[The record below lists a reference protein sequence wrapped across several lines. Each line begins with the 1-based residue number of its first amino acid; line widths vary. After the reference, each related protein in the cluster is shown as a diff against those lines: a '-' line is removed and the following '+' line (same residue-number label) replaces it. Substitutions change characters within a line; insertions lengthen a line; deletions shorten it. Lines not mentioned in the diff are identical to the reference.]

1 MKRKQDCATI
11 GWSVV
16 MAPGLAFTPDSR
28 QTAAGRLYN
37 CPAEDEMRT
46 ALQKAKDNA
55 DYECGRRMNEL
66 DFATAFASPKKVAKK
81 RAGAF
86 STVRLS
92 SAAQLWI
99 VDNGSLDEHAMPDA
113 ELAKELTGQTLA
125 ARKARFSARIK
136 TDIPY
141 SALLC
146 ATFTTKRQL
155 EDAYAPPAIPAP
167 VHAAAGGGA
176 EEVEAEEEEEEEE
189 SETAAILR
197 VQQQAR
203 AARAPPPGFDAL
215 EGEAEDAPEDEGSG
229 EEEPD
234 DGESTCEESESE
246 EGEES
251 ESESEEEHK
260 LESGDSDFWEH
271 ARYEAYRSDTD
282 ERRTVRR
289 RDESACVEALRS
301 DTDDYEDTVR
311 AACPR
316 ALPTHPRLTAP
327 ARSLARRASRRTST
341 GGS

>member
-1 MKRKQDCATI
+1 MPA
-11 GWSVV
+11 
-16 MAPGLAFTPDSR
+16 GLAFTPDCG

-46 ALQKAKDNA
+46 ALQKAIDDA

-66 DFATAFASPKKVAKK
+66 DFATAFASPVKVAKK

-86 STVRLS
+86 NTVRLS

-146 ATFTTKRQL
+146 ATFRTRRLL
-155 EDAYAPPAIPAP
+155 EEAYAPPAIPAP

-176 EEVEAEEEEEEEE
+176 EEEEEEEEEEE
-189 SETAAILR
+189 SEAAAILR

-215 EGEAEDAPEDEGSG
+215 EGEAEAAPEDEGSG

-234 DGESTCEESESE
+234 DGESTGEESESEEGEESESE

-260 LESGDSDFWEH
+260 LESGDNGFREH

-282 ERRTVRR
+282 ERRA
-289 RDESACVEALRS
+289 DVEALHS

-316 ALPTHPRLTAP
+316 ALPTPPRCTAP
-327 ARSLARRASRRTST
+327 ARPLVRRASRRTST

>member
-16 MAPGLAFTPDSR
+16 VMPAGLAFTPDSR

-37 CPAEDEMRT
+37 CPVEDEMRT

-125 ARKARFSARIK
+125 ARKARFSARLK

-146 ATFTTKRQL
+146 ATFRTRRLL
-155 EDAYAPPAIPAP
+155 EEAYAPPAIPAP

-176 EEVEAEEEEEEEE
+176 EEEEEEEEE
-189 SETAAILR
+189 SEAAAILR

-203 AARAPPPGFDAL
+203 AARATPPGFDAL
-215 EGEAEDAPEDEGSG
+215 ESEAEDAPEDEGSG

-234 DGESTCEESESE
+234 DGESTGEESESEEGEESESE

-260 LESGDSDFWEH
+260 LESGDND
-271 ARYEAYRSDTD
+271 SDTD
-282 ERRTVRR
+282 ERRAVRR

-301 DTDDYEDTVR
+301 DTDDYEGTVR

-327 ARSLARRASRRTST
+327 ARSLVRRASRRTST